1 MKKHQHGWKR
11 LFTTVLLLAACLHVS
26 ANGFSQVKITLQ
38 VKDVDIQTAFERI
51 EKQSG
56 YRILYNQALLK
67 GIGRVS
73 VNARNEPVREV
84 LNKLLED
91 TPLAYEVM
99 ENELIVLKRKN
110 ASPQD
115 VKVTGKVT
123 DATGASVPGAT
134 VHVKGTSTGTVTD
147 AEGNYSITVPD
158 NGVLVFTYI
167 GYVTQEVP
175 ITDQTVVNIVLQ
187 TASQDLEQVVVVG
200 YGTQRKRDLT
210 GTITSVKGEDIAR
223 MPNTNPISSL
233 QGKVAGLTVVN
244 SGVPGASPTVRIR
257 GVNSTNN
264 SNPLYVVD
272 GVFQQNIDYLNPAE
286 IESIEILRDPSSMAI
301 FGLSGGNGVIVVTT
315 KRAAKGETRVTLQ
328 SAIGMQK
335 VNNLIDVTDAT
346 GFRKLF
352 DEQLKNINATPFD
365 YTNYTANTNW
375 QELVLRTAMLNNNS
389 LSISNSGEKTTTLLN
404 LGYNTHEGVLR
415 NGKYQRIVA
424 RLNEEIRIN
433 NNLKV
438 GGDITGTHWILN
450 SAGADLNNAKFAA
463 PIVPVQYNEN
473 TYYSMPSFQRTQ
485 VGNPVARLNNMD
497 GNSVNK
503 GYRFVGSVFG
513 ELKFLQNFTWR
524 SAFYTDL
531 GFNNNRGYSP
541 LPFAFIN
548 LGEGNVPTDTTVNTN
563 VRTGVNQRQ
572 EEFRKFQQD
581 HTLTFDKTFNEV
593 HKVTA
598 VAGFTTYYE
607 GNTNLNANR
616 TDTTLNI
623 PRQPD
628 YWYVGIVDPSMP
640 GGFGGGGDEY
650 TSIGMLARVNY
661 AYANKYLLNL
671 SYRRDG
677 LSKISPANRWGNFGG
692 VGAGWVV
699 SEEEFFKPVGGINF
713 LKLRGSWGTIGSAQ
727 GIRNNIFR
735 AGVKTSSTGVFGD
748 NIYTSVEP
756 DYIPDPN
763 LKWEVVHGLDVGLD
777 VRAFA
782 NRLSAEITLYNR
794 KTKDIITTV
803 TLPGTLGNQSY
814 ITNLGTISNKGVEVT
829 LGWNDHV
836 GEDFSYSISPNFSY
850 NRNRVES
857 IGDNFNFLLIGNSGA
872 NRTITGESIGHF
884 YGYKQTG
891 IYQSSADM
899 DKMPRM
905 SNSLPGDIA
914 FADTD
919 GDGAITPNDRINL
932 GSPFPDYSFGVS
944 VNLRYRQFD
953 LVLEGQGVA
962 GNYVY
967 TQRRTGNFATLNY
980 ESNRLNAWS
989 GPGTSNVEPILDN
1002 TRANNYLF
1010 SNYFLEPGDYFRFRT
1025 VQLGYSF
1032 SRDLLTKTGLQAVRL
1047 YLSGQNLHT
1056 FSRTTGYT
1064 PEAPIST
1071 ILGAGA
1077 DNGVYPLPA
1086 TYTFGLNVTF

>member
-1 MKKHQHGWKR
+1 MKKRQHGWKR
-11 LFTTVLLLAACLHVS
+11 LLTTVLLLAACLYVS

-84 LNKLLED
+84 LNKLLEA

-99 ENELIVLKRKN
+99 DNELIVLKRKN
-110 ASPQD
+110 AGPQD

-123 DATGASVPGAT
+123 DATGAPVPGAT

-167 GYVTQEVP
+167 GYVTQEV
-175 ITDQTVVNIVLQ
+175 TVAGQTTVNIVLQ
-187 TASQDLEQVVVVG
+187 TSQHDLEQVVVVG

-210 GTITSVKGEDIAR
+210 GTISSVKGEDIAR

-264 SNPLYVVD
+264 TNPLYVVD

-286 IESIEILRDPSSMAI
+286 IESIEVLRDPSSIAI

-328 SAIGMQK
+328 SSVSMQK
-335 VNNLIDVTDAT
+335 VQNLIDVTDAA

-352 DEQLKNINATPFD
+352 DEQLKNIGAEPFD
-365 YTNYTANTNW
+365 YSNYTANTNW
-375 QELVLRTAMLNNNS
+375 QKLVFRTAMMSNNS
-389 LSISNSGEKTTTLLN
+389 LNISNNGEKTTTLFN

-433 NNLKV
+433 KNLKV
-438 GGDITGTHWILN
+438 GADITGTHWILN
-450 SAGADLNNAKFAA
+450 AAGADLNNAKFAA

-485 VGNPVARLNNMD
+485 VGNPIARLHNMD
-497 GNSVNK
+497 RNSVNK
-503 GYRFVGSVFG
+503 GYRFVGSAFG
-513 ELKFLQNFTWR
+513 ELKFLNNFTWR
-524 SAFYTDL
+524 SVFYTDL

-548 LGEGNVPTDTTVNTN
+548 LGERNVPTDTTINPN
-563 VRTGVNQRQ
+563 ARTGVNQRQ

-581 HTLTFDKTFNEV
+581 HTLTFEKTFNDV
-593 HKVTA
+593 HRVTA
-598 VAGFTTYYE
+598 TGGFTTYYE
-607 GNTNLNANR
+607 ARTTLNANR
-616 TDTTLNI
+616 TDTTLKI
-623 PRQPD
+623 PDHPD
-628 YWYVGIVDPSMP
+628 FWYVGVVNPSMP
-640 GGFGGGGDEY
+640 GGFGGEGDEW
-650 TSIGMLARVNY
+650 TSIGLLARVNY
-661 AYANKYLLNL
+661 AFANKYLLNL

-692 VGAGWVV
+692 VGVGWVI
-699 SEEEFFKPVGGINF
+699 SEEEFFKPVSGINF
-713 LKLRGSWGTIGSAQ
+713 LKLRGSWGTTGAAL
-727 GIRNNIFR
+727 NIENHIYLSR
-735 AGVKTSSTGVFGD
+735 LTTGGAGVFGD
-748 NIYTSVEP
+748 NVYTSVEP
-756 DYIPDPN
+756 ATIPDPN
-763 LKWEVVHGLDVGLD
+763 LKWEVVHGLDIGVD
-777 VRAFA
+777 VRALT

-794 KTKDIITTV
+794 KTTDIITRV
-803 TLPGTLGNQSY
+803 SLPGTTINKPY
-814 ITNLGTISNKGVEVT
+814 ITNLGTISNKGIEIT
-829 LGWNDHV
+829 LGWQDNV
-836 GEDFSYSISPNFSY
+836 GKDFSYSISPNFSY
-850 NRNRVES
+850 NRNKVES
-857 IGDNFNFLLIGNSGA
+857 IGNTFNFMLTGNSGA
-872 NRTITGESIGHF
+872 NRTVTGESIGHF

-919 GDGAITPNDRINL
+919 GDGTITPNDRINL
-932 GSPFPDYSFGVS
+932 GSPFPPYSFGVN
-944 VNLRYRQFD
+944 VNLRYKQFD

-980 ESNRLNAWS
+980 ETNRLNAWN

-1032 SRDLLTKTGLQAVRL
+1032 SNNLLTRTGLKAVRL
-1047 YLSGQNLHT
+1047 YLSGQNIHT
-1056 FSRTTGYT
+1056 FSKTTGYT
-1064 PEAPIST
+1064 PEAPISS
-1071 ILGAGA
+1071 ILGGGA